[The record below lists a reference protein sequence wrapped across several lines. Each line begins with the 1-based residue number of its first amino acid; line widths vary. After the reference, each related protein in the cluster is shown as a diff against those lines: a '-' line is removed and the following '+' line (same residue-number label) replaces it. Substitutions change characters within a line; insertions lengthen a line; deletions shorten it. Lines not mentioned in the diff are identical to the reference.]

1 MLSASFT
8 SSEARSCSA
17 QETPLQHA
25 VWYPACC
32 RAQRTGAAWSSFG
45 CASTMIFMALSR
57 AGDWERQHA
66 AGAPLV
72 LFQGSVSLF
81 TSGYGILLIRVLIRT
96 AGGAGQHES
105 EWRNLSSRDLCDFLG
120 IQPACALTGEHP
132 IVFIRHKF
140 LSFRFQVLLQKPGQT
155 GPDGRLAVC

>member
-1 MLSASFT
+1 GEASTECSVWRSHRTSPCSSTCGPRLMLSDSFT
-8 SSEARSCSA
+8 SSEACSCSA

-72 LFQGSVSLF
+72 LFQGSVSL
-81 TSGYGILLIRVLIRT
+81 LQAVT
-96 AGGAGQHES
+96 A
-105 EWRNLSSRDLCDFLG
+105 FY
-120 IQPACALTGEHP
+120 
-132 IVFIRHKF
+132 
-140 LSFRFQVLLQKPGQT
+140 
-155 GPDGRLAVC
+155 